1 MTHLEISDH
10 AKQEKIAGNVA
21 QPAVKRGL
29 SVFVL
34 IDALGWEYIKGGKFL
49 SDWLPVRQPLR
60 TVLGFSSGA
69 IPTILTGEL
78 PAVTGHWNLFYYD
91 PKGSPFRWLRFFR
104 FLPDWM
110 LDHRVARKAMKEMG
124 RHLLGMGPAFECH
137 ISPRL
142 LPWFNYVEK
151 RSIYGRGGIG
161 GAQSILDQLAERNIP
176 HHVYSYRDASDTEIL
191 ERAERDILEGDASF
205 FFLYLSEMDAFL
217 HKHCDY
223 PERVEERLEWYDQ
236 GLRKVFNAARRVDP
250 NTTFTVI
257 SDHGMTPVREHYD
270 LLQDIEA
277 LQLKTP
283 QDYLAVYDS
292 TMARFWF
299 FNDRAR
305 NAVHEV
311 LARVRCGRIL
321 SEGELRQLGVFFTD
335 QRYGET
341 IFLLNP
347 GWMISRSD
355 FNGPGWAPSGMHG
368 YHPDDPHSD
377 AVFLSNHAPSFPM
390 HSIQDVYRWMQE
402 TRQK

>member
-1 MTHLEISDH
+1 MRLETSDG
-10 AKQEKIAGNVA
+10 EKRETIAGNLA
-21 QPAVKRGL
+21 QRAVKRGL
-29 SVFVL
+29 SIVVL
-34 IDALGWEYIKGGKFL
+34 IDALGWQYIEGRKFL
-49 SDWLPVRQPLR
+49 PDWLPFRQPLR

-124 RHLLGMGPAFECH
+124 RHFLGMGPAFECN

-151 RSIYGRGGIG
+151 KSIYGRGGIG
-161 GAQSILDQLAERNIP
+161 GTQSILDQLAARNIP

-191 ERAERDILEGDASF
+191 ERAERDILAGDASF

-217 HKHCDY
+217 HQHCDHS
-223 PERVEERLEWYDQ
+223 EQVEERLMWYDRR
-236 GLRKVFNAARRVDP
+236 LRRVFETARKRDA

-277 LQLKTP
+277 LQLKAP

-299 FNDRAR
+299 FTERAR

-311 LARVRCGRIL
+311 LARVKCGRIL
-321 SEGELRQLGVFFTD
+321 GESELSQLGVFFAD

-355 FNGPGWAPSGMHG
+355 FNGPGWSPSGMHG

-377 AVFLSNHAPSFPM
+377 AVFLSSRAPSFPM

-402 TRQK
+402 MLQK